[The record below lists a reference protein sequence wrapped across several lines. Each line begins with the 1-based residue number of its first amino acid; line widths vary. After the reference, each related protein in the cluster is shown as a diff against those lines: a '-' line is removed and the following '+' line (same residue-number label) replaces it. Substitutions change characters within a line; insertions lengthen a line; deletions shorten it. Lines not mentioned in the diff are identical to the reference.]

1 MVVFIAIISVILF
14 IFYFRDLKKK
24 SYNNKENGNNC
35 NDEWIIIIILLSI
48 IPLGRFKKLVNVKD
62 IASINIRK
70 R

>member
-35 NDEWIIIIILLSI
+35 NDEWIIIY
-48 IPLGRFKKLVNVKD
+48 
-62 IASINIRK
+62 A
-70 R
+70 

>member
-48 IPLGRFKKLVNVKD
+48 IPLGRFKKPVNVKD